1 LTETNENIEKQ
12 TNIIKENIKDY
23 TDDFKQINF
32 TLENTNESIEKV

>member
-12 TNIIKENIKDY
+12 ANIIKENIKDY
-23 TDDFKQINF
+23 TDDFKKINS